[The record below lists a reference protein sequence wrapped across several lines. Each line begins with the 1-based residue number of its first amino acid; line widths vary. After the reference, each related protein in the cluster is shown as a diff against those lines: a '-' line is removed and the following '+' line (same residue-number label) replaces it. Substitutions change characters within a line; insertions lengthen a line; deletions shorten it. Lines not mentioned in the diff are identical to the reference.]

1 MSKFSDAVT
10 EVLCTALTMN
20 MPVKFACDYARISE
34 NCFYEWL
41 KEGKAD
47 IDAGLDTA
55 KSQFYELIKVSQA
68 SAVMDNLEKIH
79 EAGSDPKA
87 WTARAWLLERVNR
100 KQFGVNAD
108 IYEEM
113 DKRLTEI
120 ERRQQQNSLPD
131 ALKPTE

>member
-1 MSKFSDAVT
+1 MTKFSDAVT
-10 EVLCTALTMN
+10 EVLCTALRKN
-20 MPVKFACDYARISE
+20 MPIKFACDYALVSERIFFNWME
-34 NCFYEWL
+34 D
-41 KEGKAD
+41 GIRD
-47 IDAGLDTA
+47 IEAGLCTE
-55 KSQFYELIKVSQA
+55 KSQFFQSIRKAQA
-68 SAVMDNLEKIH
+68 DAVKEGLERIQT
-79 EAGSDPKA
+79 AANDPKI
-87 WTARAWLLERVNR
+87 WTAQAWLMERVHR